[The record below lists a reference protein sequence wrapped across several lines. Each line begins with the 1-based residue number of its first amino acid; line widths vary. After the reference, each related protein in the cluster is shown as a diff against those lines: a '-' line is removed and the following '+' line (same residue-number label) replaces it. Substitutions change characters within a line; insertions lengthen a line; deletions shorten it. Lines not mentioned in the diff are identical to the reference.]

1 MSLEYEAWC
10 ASEPNLGAVARTAS
24 LVMSLVLDVDDR
36 AVTVSEHADAWH
48 LSWDDSVF
56 VVVDVSGPELAEIAG
71 RWTLAAEAGRRG
83 EALDELLSLVVVA
96 AAATVHGGE
105 VVDEPHRLSKRIMD
119 PKELVLALARVGS
132 RDPRSLVNGVRV
144 GRGGRPGL

>member
-10 ASEPNLGAVARTAS
+10 TSEPDVAAVARTAS
-24 LVMSLVLDVDDR
+24 LVMSFLLDIDDR
-36 AVTVSEHADAWH
+36 AVVAKKDVK
-48 LSWDDSVF
+48 LWDLYWGDSVF
-56 VVVDVSGPELAEIAG
+56 VVVDVMGPEFAEIAG
-71 RWTLAAEAGRRG
+71 RWSLTAETGRRG

-105 VVDEPHRLSKRIMD
+105 VVDEPYRLSKRIMD

-144 GRGGRPGL
+144 GREGRPGH